1 MRLWDLP
8 EEKEIRIFSSHTD
21 YVRSAIVSP
30 DNPSLLLSGSYD
42 GTVKLWDARMAEND
56 GCAINMRHGAPVED
70 VLIFPTGGGGVA
82 LSAGGP
88 VLRAWDLMMAGRCT
102 NAVSNHSKTIT
113 SLSLS
118 MSSGAGA
125 TAAAGLGGIRVL
137 SAGLDHLVKVY
148 DPAKEYK
155 VVHTMRY
162 PAPILC
168 LAVSPDES
176 HIAAGM
182 ADGTL
187 CIRKRQLRASELQHR
202 QEQTQSYEYFVGA
215 GGSQQPQSQSGTQQ
229 DEIRVESV
237 RRQRLKPYDKLLKKF
252 QHSDALDAVLRKEV
266 PPSVTF
272 ALLAELRDRSS
283 ADGSLDGLRRAIEGR
298 DDVTLEPLLRF
309 LLRQSSNPSY
319 TSLVSDCLNVIIGE
333 PGSESSTRCPL
344 LTGFLSRH
352 LCTRPRPV
360 AADRR
365 TLWENLVQGDGR
377 AQTPEEPRR
386 GQGVS
391 RDAHGQIGNG
401 LAILLP
407 CTTQQPFA
415 CTFTHNNCSQI
426 EEFTCRYIDFLNKAK
441 TKEE

>member
-202 QEQTQSYEYFVGA
+202 QEQNQSYEYFVGA

-252 QHSDALDAVLRKEV
+252 QHSDALDAVLRKDV

-333 PGSESSTRCPL
+333 PGSESSTQLSSADWLSFFPDIYAPVLGQSPL
-344 LTGFLSRH
+344 IDELFGRIWSKVTDELKLQR
-352 LCTRPRPV
+352 
-360 AADRR
+360 
-365 TLWENLVQGDGR
+365 NLVEVKGSLEMLMARSAMG
-377 AQTPEEPRR
+377 
-386 GQGVS
+386 
-391 RDAHGQIGNG
+391 
-401 LAILLP
+401 
-407 CTTQQPFA
+407 
-415 CTFTHNNCSQI
+415 
-426 EEFTCRYIDFLNKAK
+426 
-441 TKEE
+441 

>member
-1 MRLWDLP
+1 MSQNIGCASVRVSHRTLVLQVFDASSRSILRTLKGHDLPVHVSRFSSTPTQILSASDDRTVRLWDLP
-8 EEKEIRIFSSHTD
+8 EEKEIRIFNSHTD

-88 VLRAWDLMMAGRCT
+88 VLRSWDLMMAGRCT

-118 MSSGAGA
+118 MSSGADA
-125 TAAAGLGGIRVL
+125 TAASGLGGIRVL

-148 DPAKEYK
+148 DPAKDYK

-202 QEQTQSYEYFVGA
+202 QEQNRSSYEYFVGQQQ
-215 GGSQQPQSQSGTQQ
+215 QQPMSQTGIPQQ
-229 DEIRVESV
+229 DEMRVESV
-237 RRQRLKPYDKLLKKF
+237 RRQRLQPYDKMLKKF
-252 QHSDALDAVLRKEV
+252 QHSDALDAVLRKDIA
-266 PPSVTF
+266 PSVTF

-319 TSLVSDCLNVIIGE
+319 TSLVSDCLNVIIG
-333 PGSESSTRCPL
+333 
-344 LTGFLSRH
+344 
-352 LCTRPRPV
+352 
-360 AADRR
+360 A
-365 TLWENLVQGDGR
+365 
-377 AQTPEEPRR
+377 
-386 GQGVS
+386 
-391 RDAHGQIGNG
+391 
-401 LAILLP
+401 
-407 CTTQQPFA
+407 
-415 CTFTHNNCSQI
+415 
-426 EEFTCRYIDFLNKAK
+426 
-441 TKEE
+441 